1 MNSNPNGQNVKPENA
16 PGHAPGKDKA
26 WQLYPDGAP
35 HGFFAATRGEEPLE
49 LIKLNKNAFV
59 LAYVIAARA
68 RWSARF
74 NKYNLQPG
82 EAMLGDY
89 LEYGFT
95 EQEYRT
101 AKAILEKHRFSTFK
115 ATNKGT
121 IAKLSDTRLF
131 AISIETTNEPS
142 NGQPTDSQR
151 TGNERVTTINK
162 DIRVEGIEREKEKAA
177 SLSPFSDVPKDTR
190 KEIEAFHE
198 LYQKL
203 TGYSEIALDMA
214 RERQWFEWLQYGIT
228 HQHPFTHEDFKLVV
242 KLIREG
248 IANAKSNQGAYKR
261 NQGALKF
268 DNLIGDPGRFEQD
281 LAEARTHF
289 GKRTKP
295 AIDPKQAVPESI
307 DPHAKAIADKIS
319 QEIARR
325 DGEISTAIEK
335 IKDDDANWNFSQGV
349 RRCLTRQA
357 DLDVSTLQAK
367 RAALKR

>member
-1 MNSNPNGQNVKPENA
+1 MEKIKVVFVRRKEGLKGPSFYHILPIADPE
-16 PGHAPGKDKA
+16 P
-26 WQLYPDGAP
+26 
-35 HGFFAATRGEEPLE
+35 
-49 LIKLNKNAFV
+49 
-59 LAYVIAARA
+59 
-68 RWSARF
+68 
-74 NKYNLQPG
+74 
-82 EAMLGDY
+82 
-89 LEYGFT
+89 
-95 EQEYRT
+95 
-101 AKAILEKHRFSTFK
+101 
-115 ATNKGT
+115 T
-121 IAKLSDTRLF
+121 IAHP
-131 AISIETTNEPS
+131 EPTIAQDR
-142 NGQPTDSQR
+142 NKA
-151 TGNERVTTINK
+151 ERATLEESKEESVT
-162 DIRVEGIEREKEKAA
+162 REKEKAA

-228 HQHPFTHEDFKLVV
+228 HQHPFTHDDFKLVV

-248 IANAKSNQGAYKR
+248 IANATSNQGAYRR

-289 GKRTKP
+289 GKRKKPTIDTKR
-295 AIDPKQAVPESI
+295 AVPEPI
-307 DPHAKAIADKIS
+307 DPHAKAIADKVS

-325 DGEISTAIEK
+325 EGEISTAIER

>member
-190 KEIEAFHE
+190 KEI
-198 LYQKL
+198 
-203 TGYSEIALDMA
+203 
-214 RERQWFEWLQYGIT
+214 
-228 HQHPFTHEDFKLVV
+228 
-242 KLIREG
+242 
-248 IANAKSNQGAYKR
+248 
-261 NQGALKF
+261 
-268 DNLIGDPGRFEQD
+268 
-281 LAEARTHF
+281 
-289 GKRTKP
+289 
-295 AIDPKQAVPESI
+295 
-307 DPHAKAIADKIS
+307 
-319 QEIARR
+319 ARR
-325 DGEISTAIEK
+325 EGEISTAIER

-357 DLDVSTLQAK
+357 DLEVRTLEAK